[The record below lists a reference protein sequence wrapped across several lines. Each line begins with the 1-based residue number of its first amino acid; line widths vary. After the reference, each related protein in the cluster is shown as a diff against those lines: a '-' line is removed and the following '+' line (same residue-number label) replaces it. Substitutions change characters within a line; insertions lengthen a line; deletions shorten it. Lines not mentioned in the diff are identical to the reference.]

1 LYEPKHLIVHTTF
14 LLILKEKGMN
24 EKKIKDKPIQIRI
37 FPKRLLQPETAE
49 KVLNEIDQVR
59 GVIRMLINGKN
70 LPRKV
75 TSGPGTGADVN
86 HPERKIIHVGNCAL
100 ELHIIVGEI
109 LVEVEDEN
117 SIENVKIACEK
128 TLPFSFEF
136 KRGHF
141 IKRRPTLTDYGKYGF
156 KSKTDESIN
165 LEDERLLGLMDPHAK
180 PDNNLCVIQPRKE
193 EK

>member
-1 LYEPKHLIVHTTF
+1 MAITAE
-14 LLILKEKGMN
+14 EKN
-24 EKKIKDKPIQIRI
+24 NKPIQVRV

-49 KVLNEIDQVR
+49 KVLNEIDKTK

-75 TSGPGTGADVN
+75 TCGPGTGADVN
-86 HPERKIIHVGNCAL
+86 HPDRKVIHVGDCAL
-100 ELHIIVGEI
+100 ELHVIVGEI

-117 SIENVKIACEK
+117 AVENVKAACERG
-128 TLPFSFEF
+128 LPFSFEF

-156 KSKTDESIN
+156 KSRTDEKIN
-165 LEDERLLGLMDPHAK
+165 LEDERILGLTDPHARTET
-180 PDNNLCVIQPRKE
+180 NLCVIKTE
-193 EK
+193 EENNQS

>member
-1 LYEPKHLIVHTTF
+1 MD
-14 LLILKEKGMN
+14 KGASH
-24 EKKIKDKPIQIRI
+24 IDKPIQVRI
-37 FPKRLLQPETAE
+37 FPARLLQPATAE
-49 KVLNEIDQVR
+49 KVLNEIDQVE

-75 TSGPGTGADVN
+75 TCGPGTGADVN
-86 HPERKIIHVGNCAL
+86 HPERKIIHVGGCAF

-109 LVEVEDEN
+109 LVEVEDEKA
-117 SIENVKIACEK
+117 VDCLRDACERA
-128 TLPFSFEF
+128 LPFSFEF
-136 KRGHF
+136 KRGHY

-165 LEDERLLGLMDPHAK
+165 LEDERILGLTDPHAK
-180 PDNNLCVIQPRKE
+180 KDSDICVIGTEQ